1 MSILLFGDEVLSI
14 LTFRPALTGAPLA
27 GVPAGG
33 RDGTFGEWTIRLS
46 TASSRSRSR
55 STRWMSRRQTRFWA
69 GALGYERLYERP
81 PYVVL
86 GPVGRYWPRLV
97 VQQVAALP
105 SGKSRV
111 HIDLRVRDP
120 AGEVRRLEALGAK
133 VDEVVAEAGKSWTVM
148 VDPGGTV
155 FCVCPAR

>member
-1 MSILLFGDEVLSI
+1 MDDPVVDSLESLEI
-14 LTFRPALTGAPLA
+14 
-27 GVPAGG
+27 
-33 RDGTFGEWTIRLS
+33 TID
-46 TASSRSRSR
+46 AVDVEAAA
-55 STRWMSRRQTRFWA
+55 RFWA

>member
-1 MSILLFGDEVLSI
+1 VDDPV
-14 LTFRPALTGAPLA
+14 
-27 GVPAGG
+27 V
-33 RDGTFGEWTIRLS
+33 DGLESLEITID
-46 TASSRSRSR
+46 AVDVEAAA
-55 STRWMSRRQTRFWA
+55 RFWA

-86 GPVGRYWPRLV
+86 GPNGRSWPRLV
-97 VQQVAALP
+97 VQQVAGLP

-120 AGEVRRLEALGAK
+120 AVEVRRLEALGAT
-133 VDEVVAEAGKSWTVM
+133 VDEIVIEAGKSWTVM
-148 VDPGGTV
+148 LDPVGTV

>member
-1 MSILLFGDEVLSI
+1 MDDPVVDVIESLEI
-14 LTFRPALTGAPLA
+14 
-27 GVPAGG
+27 
-33 RDGTFGEWTIRLS
+33 TIDAVDVE
-46 TASSRSRSR
+46 TAA
-55 STRWMSRRQTRFWA
+55 RFWA

-86 GPVGRYWPRLV
+86 GPTGRSWPRLV
-97 VQQVAALP
+97 VQEVAGLP

-120 AGEVRRLEALGAK
+120 AAEVRRLEALGAT
-133 VDEVVAEAGKSWTVM
+133 VDEVVAEAGTSWTVM
-148 VDPGGTV
+148 LDPGGTV